1 MSNKAINNKF
11 EAKLASI
18 CIAATILIVGA
29 LFADLAKNAY
39 KSYQQGNMGYVFE
52 TALFMLGMVFV
63 AYGNLLYQVCLMGHY
78 KRRYLHK
85 PLESK
90 ELYSLYQKPAPS
102 LSTII
107 PSYKEERLVNWQTMI
122 SAALAEYPSKNVV
135 LLIDD
140 PYPAK
145 SLPDMI
151 KLEDTRQIPVEMQES
166 FDEQAAYYRAAEAEF
181 LVRGGANYKCRKD
194 ELFILADNYD
204 RVSAWLNGVAD
215 NFMAG
220 KKLEQLNH
228 ADRFFVEA
236 ILYAPANKHSEL
248 AQNLREMAENGD
260 VPMKEFFTLHYARL
274 AGIFNV
280 NFSSFE
286 RKKYAN
292 LSHEAN
298 KAMNLNSYMA
308 LVGKSWKEV
317 QKGEELHLIE
327 TTPEDA
333 DFTIPDANYINTI
346 DSDSLMLS
354 EYALRLIHIME
365 LPENKKLAVIQ
376 SPCSSFP
383 NCPKGVERA
392 AGACIDVQFL
402 THQGYT
408 YWDATFWVG
417 ANAMLRR
424 EALEEIK
431 EVHIKNGHPISIYIQ
446 DRTVI
451 EDTESTIDL
460 VHKGWKLYNYPERM
474 TFSATPPD
482 FGSLLIQR
490 RRWSNGGLLIL
501 PKLFNYIANSRK
513 DTRIFKELFMRFHY
527 LASTTTGCVVALL
540 FCFYPFSD
548 IFSSPFMLLSI
559 VPFFVLY
566 TRDLKYAGYNYSD
579 ALRICAL
586 NLMLFPIVMG
596 GVMKSFEQMI
606 TGKKIPFCRT
616 PKITGRTAAPALYS
630 LIAVAMPVAF
640 AYCAANQYI
649 LGHDSRAIFSLIN
662 MGFASYALFFYVGV
676 KSAFED
682 IFAGVISRIRNIYH
696 NAEIIPMPSYMP
708 SGAVSAQVNN

>member
-1 MSNKAINNKF
+1 M
-11 EAKLASI
+11 
-18 CIAATILIVGA
+18 
-29 LFADLAKNAY
+29 
-39 KSYQQGNMGYVFE
+39 M
-52 TALFMLGMVFV
+52 
-63 AYGNLLYQVCLMGHY
+63 
-78 KRRYLHK
+78 
-85 PLESK
+85 
-90 ELYSLYQKPAPS
+90 
-102 LSTII
+102 
-107 PSYKEERLVNWQTMI
+107 
-122 SAALAEYPSKNVV
+122 SAALAEYPSKNVI

-151 KLEDTRQIPVEMQES
+151 KLEDTRNIPIEMQAL
-166 FDEQAAYYRAAEAEF
+166 FDTQAVHYRAEQNAFRARDS
-181 LVRGGANYKCRKD
+181 VNYSCRKE
-194 ELFILADNYD
+194 ELFRLADNYD
-204 RVSAWLNGVAD
+204 QVAGWLKEEAT
-215 NFMAG
+215 NFMVG
-220 KKLEQLNH
+220 KTLESLNH

-236 ILYAPANKHSEL
+236 ILYAPASKHEAL
-248 AQNLREMAENGD
+248 ANQLRAMANSGN
-260 VPMKEFFTLHYARL
+260 VPMKEFFARHYARL
-274 AGIFNV
+274 AGLFNA

-286 RKKYAN
+286 RKRYAN

-308 LVGKSWKEV
+308 LIGKSWKEV
-317 QKGEELHLIE
+317 AHGSHVHLIE
-327 TTPEDA
+327 TSSDNA
-333 DFTIPDANYINTI
+333 DFTIPDADYINTI

-365 LPENKKLAVIQ
+365 QPGNKKLAVIQ

-383 NCPKGVERA
+383 GCPKGLERT
-392 AGACIDVQFL
+392 AGASIDVQFL

-424 EALEEIK
+424 TALEEIK

-501 PKLFNYIANSRK
+501 PKLFNYVRNTRK
-513 DTRIFKELFMRFHY
+513 DSRLFKELFMRFHY

-540 FCFYPFSD
+540 FCFYPFAER
-548 IFSSPFMLLSI
+548 FSTPWLIMSI
-559 VPFFVLY
+559 VPFFILY
-566 TRDLKYAGYNYSD
+566 TRDLKYAGYQYSD
-579 ALRICAL
+579 AWRICAL

-596 GVMKSFEQMI
+596 GVLKSFEQII

-630 LIAVAMPVAF
+630 MIAVIMPIAL
-640 AYCAANQYI
+640 AYCAINQYI
-649 LGHDSRAIFSLIN
+649 LGHHSKAIFALIN
-662 MGFASYALFFYVGV
+662 TSLATYALVVFVGV
-676 KSAFED
+676 KAAFED
-682 IFAGVISRIRNIYH
+682 MLAGIRFYLRSVYY
-696 NAEIIPMPSYMP
+696 NAEIIPMPSYQP
-708 SGAVSAQVNN
+708 AGTASVQVSNQTSNPAAV